1 MQRKNSILKRRR
13 AFAIIMAMAVIVVIG
28 TIMALSLALT
38 TQTAKRTTDIY
49 LYEQS
54 VLLAKSAAELALEQ
68 IAANPICDPAN
79 AASLS
84 LSNINFLHDGI
95 YNINVD
101 MRYFLPPNLD
111 ANGDGI
117 VDYQCANTLPNT
129 PYSIPTSIGPRG
141 HLYGTVM
148 LDVTVSVNDATITSE
163 PITYFKRTVQK
174 L

>member
-1 MQRKNSILKRRR
+1 MQRKNSILNKRSG
-13 AFAIIMAMAVIVVIG
+13 FAIIMAMAVIVVIG

-79 AASLS
+79 TANPSIP
-84 LSNINFLHDGI
+84 NINFIHDGI
-95 YNINVD
+95 YTINVD
-101 MRYFLPPNLD
+101 MRYFLPNGTNNNLGIYPCAD
-111 ANGDGI
+111 VSYSDETSTGD
-117 VDYQCANTLPNT
+117 YAP
-129 PYSIPTSIGPRG
+129 
-141 HLYGTVM
+141 LYGTVM
-148 LDVTVSVNDATITSE
+148 LDVTVSVNDPDITSE
-163 PITYFKRTVQK
+163 PITYFKRTIQK